1 MRVVVGT
8 LGIAALLALA
18 GLALQRGWADILL
31 FQGRV
36 PLRAWENQRAI
47 PGDSDWALAHE
58 RLQRA
63 RDLDSR
69 NPTTAEETGRLH
81 ELRARSKR
89 ASAQP
94 SQAELRLALEQFRL
108 SLWLRPGSPYSWAN
122 LAYVKSLLGQRDEE
136 FVAALR
142 AAVEFGPWEP
152 EVQIQVAEI
161 GFRDWERLP
170 PGARAHVRSAVAK
183 GLKRQDETLFSL
195 ALAHGRLDVIC
206 TISGVARAKRALLCI

>member
-1 MRVVVGT
+1 MRFVIGI

-36 PLRAWENQRAI
+36 PLRAWEKQRAI
-47 PGDSDWALAHE
+47 PGDSDLTLAYE

-89 ASAQP
+89 ASAQV
-94 SQAELRLALEQFRL
+94 SQAELRRALEQFRL
-108 SLWLRPGSPYSWAN
+108 TLWMRPSSPQTWAN

-170 PGARAHVRSAVAK
+170 PGARAPVRTAVAK
-183 GLKRQDETLFSL
+183 GLKRQEETLFSL

-206 TISGVARAKRALLCI
+206 ATREVAGTKRALLCI